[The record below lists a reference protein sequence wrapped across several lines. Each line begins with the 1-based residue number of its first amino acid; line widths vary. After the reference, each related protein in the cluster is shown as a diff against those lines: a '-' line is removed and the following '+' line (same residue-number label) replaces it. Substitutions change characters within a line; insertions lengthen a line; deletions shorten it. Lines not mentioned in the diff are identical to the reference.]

1 MTASTEITMVEAI
14 HQKYDDDVETC
25 IHIHIPA
32 SAPGKTESGN
42 LVIPPILALH
52 DSNISGAGDTDR
64 LETLCKQVQ
73 ELDLTKNCIKDWSQ
87 IIEVI
92 ERLPK
97 LRFLNLTSNPIENR
111 LSWECDKQFPN
122 ISNLILNDT
131 NVSWECLM
139 KLLHVF
145 PRVEELH
152 LSLNG
157 YSSVEL
163 HGDFRYPP
171 LTRLYLNGNKIQD
184 WTEMCRLGQCFPH
197 LENLVAMESDL
208 TSIMS
213 DVDLKET
220 FPCLKSLNL
229 TKTKLATWEDIEVFR
244 EFPVLVDL
252 RIKDLPFI
260 QTLPEKERR
269 QNIVSRLPNITKL
282 NGSPVHEQEREEAE
296 RAYIRNFLDA
306 ESKPQRFYELK
317 KIHGKVEH
325 LADIDLAPDDLHYH
339 IKVKFENKE
348 EMMDILKE
356 QTVKDLKKLLQNFCG
371 LTVDKMKIFEYKSD
385 YDNLYLMRSEI
396 RSLHSYRFTELDEIH
411 IYRVETKVI
420 SKGDYEIVEKKDRKK

>member
-1 MTASTEITMVEAI
+1 MTASTGITMVEAI

-87 IIEVI
+87 IIEII

-111 LSWECDKQFPN
+111 ASWECDKQFPN

-157 YSSVEL
+157 YSSVDL
-163 HGDFRYPP
+163 HDDFRYPP
-171 LTRLYLNGNKIQD
+171 LSRLYLNGNKIQD
-184 WTEMCRLGQCFPH
+184 WTQMCRLGQCFPN
-197 LENLVAMESDL
+197 LENLVAMESEL
-208 TSIMS
+208 MSIMS
-213 DVDLKET
+213 DVVLKET

-244 EFPVLVDL
+244 EFPVLIDL

-269 QNIVSRLPNITKL
+269 QNIVARLPNITKL

-306 ESKPQRFYELK
+306 ESKPQRFYELEE
-317 KIHGKVEH
+317 IHGKLKH
-325 LADIDLAPDDLHYH
+325 LVDVDLSPDLYYH
-339 IKVKFENKE
+339 MKVKYEDKE
-348 EMMDILKE
+348 EMMDILKD
-356 QTVKDLKKLLQNFCG
+356 QTVKDLKKFLQNFCG
-371 LTVDKMKIFEYKSD
+371 LPSKIIKIFEYKPD
-385 YDNLYLMRSEI
+385 YNQLHQLKSNI
-396 RSLHSYRFTELDEIH
+396 RSLHSYRWTEMDEIH
-411 IYRVETKVI
+411 IYPTETYVSPDLSVHI
-420 SKGDYEIVEKKDRKK
+420 CEVHAKKIK